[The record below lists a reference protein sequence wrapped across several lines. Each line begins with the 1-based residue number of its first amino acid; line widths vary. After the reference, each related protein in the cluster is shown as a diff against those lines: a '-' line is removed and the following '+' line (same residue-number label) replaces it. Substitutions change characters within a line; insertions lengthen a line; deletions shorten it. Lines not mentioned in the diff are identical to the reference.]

1 MRFGYSEDFCP
12 WLYLK
17 LHNVVSSYEIHDEFK
32 RLPSPITCKTMLLIS
47 QKCYLFGKE
56 CALAK
61 KSLHHFGH
69 QTSWKPSK
77 QTSWDSS
84 VWCYSLALLF
94 LVYYILLRGKC
105 HWKKRQV
112 NKEANLFS
120 TSISLAGF
128 CMISLLSEGGL
139 QGTKLSWTMF
149 PILKMNWKKEHS

>member
-1 MRFGYSEDFCP
+1 MRFGYSENFCP

-84 VWCYSLALLF
+84 VGVTLWPFSSWYITFFFAANAIGKSAKSIKKPICFQHPSVLLAF
-94 LVYYILLRGKC
+94 A
-105 HWKKRQV
+105 W
-112 NKEANLFS
+112 
-120 TSISLAGF
+120 
-128 CMISLLSEGGL
+128 
-139 QGTKLSWTMF
+139 
-149 PILKMNWKKEHS
+149 